1 MTILIIGAL
10 ILVGIVL
17 LLLEILVIPGITVAG
32 IAGII
37 AIGSGIFMTYTQY
50 GTTVGHFTLIGIFI
64 LMVILTIIALKSKT
78 WNKVKLDT
86 KIDSKMVNVHENQ
99 VKIGEKGVTLSRL
112 APMGKVIINDEI
124 FEAQSNGE
132 FIDQNTPIEVIKL
145 SQNKIVVKPIKN

>member
-32 IAGII
+32 IAGIL
-37 AIGSGIFMTYTQY
+37 AIGSGIFMTYSKY
-50 GTTVGHFTLIGIFI
+50 GSTIGHFNLIGVFI
-64 LMVILTIIALKSKT
+64 LMVIITIIALKSKT

-86 KIDSKMVNVHENQ
+86 KIDSKMVNVQEDQ

-112 APMGKVIINDEI
+112 APMGKVIINDET

-132 FIDQNTPIEVIKL
+132 FIDQNIPIEVIKL

>member
-86 KIDSKMVNVHENQ
+86 KIDSKMVNVQEDQ

-112 APMGKVIINDEI
+112 APMGKVIINDET